1 MRMDLPPG
9 VTPEQLS
16 RWQTQEEVRRRL
28 LERFRRVPPAT
39 ALLIGAIVAFHLAT
53 GVDDWLSGRITGS
66 GRPAGLYDVLLG
78 SRSPEGL
85 VAWGANAFGS
95 VTAGEWW
102 RLPAAIFLHGDV
114 VHVTLN
120 CVALFGLGRLC
131 EAVFGPG
138 RFLAL
143 FLASGMAGSILT
155 HLGGTELSVGASGGV
170 FGLMGAGVV
179 FGRRFRSALPPS
191 VRPVFGRGLVPW
203 LLINILIG
211 LSVQR
216 IDNLGH
222 LGGLLGGSLLALG
235 AGSPVVPGA
244 EGGRH
249 APAVLAFLV
258 ALCLG
263 WTFAGMLGHRF

>member
-1 MRMDLPPG
+1 MDPPPG

-16 RWQTQEEVRRRL
+16 RWLIQEEVRRRL
-28 LERFRRVPPAT
+28 LAGIRRIPPAT
-39 ALLIGAIVAFHLAT
+39 TLLVAAIVLVHLAT
-53 GVDDWLSGRITGS
+53 GLDDWLSGRFTGS
-66 GRPAGLYDVLLG
+66 GRPAAVYDVLFG

-95 VTAGEWW
+95 VVAGERW
-102 RLPAAIFLHGDV
+102 RLPASVFLHGDV
-114 VHVTLN
+114 LHVTLN

-131 EAVFGPG
+131 EAVFGPA

-143 FLASGMAGSILT
+143 FLASGFAGATLT

-179 FGRRFRSALPPS
+179 FGRRFQASLPPS
-191 VRPVFGRGLVPW
+191 VRPIFGRGLVPW
-203 LLINILIG
+203 ILVNILIG
-211 LSVQR
+211 FSVPR

-222 LGGLLGGSLLALG
+222 LGGLHGGSLLALV

-244 EGGRH
+244 EGSRRT
-249 APAVLAFLV
+249 PVVLAFLV

-263 WTFAGMLGHRF
+263 WTFAGMIGHRF

>member
-1 MRMDLPPG
+1 MDLPPG
-9 VTPEQLS
+9 VTPEQFS
-16 RWQTQEEVRRRL
+16 RWVTQEEVRRRL
-28 LERFRRVPPAT
+28 LARFRRVPPAT
-39 ALLIGAIVAFHLAT
+39 ALLVAAIVIVHVAT
-53 GVDDWLSGRITGS
+53 GVDDWLCGRIVGL
-66 GRPAGLYDVLLG
+66 GRLAGPYDVLLG

-85 VAWGANAFGS
+85 VAWGANAFAS
-95 VTAGEWW
+95 VAAGERW
-102 RLPAAIFLHGDV
+102 RLPASVLLHGDAM
-114 VHVTLN
+114 HIALN

-143 FLASGMAGSILT
+143 FLASGIAGATLT

-179 FGRRFRSALPPS
+179 FGRRFRTALPPS

-203 LLINILIG
+203 ILINVLIG
-211 LSVQR
+211 FSVPR

-222 LGGLLGGSLLALG
+222 LGGLLGGALLALIL
-235 AGSPVVPGA
+235 GSPVIPGA
-244 EGGRH
+244 EGGRRT
-249 APAVLAFLV
+249 PVVLAFLV

-263 WTFAGMLGHRF
+263 WTLAGMVGHRF